1 MMPTFSR
8 LFAGSAIVAL
18 ASLSSL
24 PASAQDV
31 PESSASAEGEA
42 APQDQIIVTGTRR
55 SDRTVADS
63 PVPID
68 VIGGDVLNNSG
79 YTETNKVLNQL
90 VPSFNFP
97 QPSITDGTDALRPA
111 TLRGLA
117 PDQTL
122 VLVNGKRRHTSAL
135 LNINGSVG
143 RGSAAVDLNTIP
155 PIAIERIEVLRDGA
169 SSQYGS
175 DAIAGVINVQLRRA
189 EGGRA
194 QATFGKYVTTVDGV
208 LRQNG
213 PVVGTNGQPVL
224 DPTSGSTNPPVYQLT
239 DDGGELKRR
248 DGETL
253 TLAAN
258 MGLPVGPGGYLNLS
272 AQYQDRDFTN
282 RSGADPRRQYPLVG
296 GLVDPRELSIDRFT
310 HRYGDAATS
319 DYNLFLNAGY
329 ELSPGA
335 ELYTFASYGI
345 RDGESAGFYRRA
357 EDARN
362 RDFTGSTPTVTVP
375 FRAFYPDG
383 FLPLITSR
391 IEDIAAAG
399 GVRGEVGDGFN
410 YDLSVVYGTNRFDF
424 GVENSFNVSFGQ
436 ASQRRFDAGGLRF
449 GQTTVNLDLQRTFDV
464 GFGDGLSVAVGAE
477 YRDENFKI
485 VPGDF
490 QSYAGG
496 PFIANGAPAGAQV
509 FPGFRPANAVDASRD
524 AKAAYIELESD
535 FFDILT
541 VQVAGRYEEFS
552 DFGDTLNGK
561 IAARLEPIDGLAL
574 RGSYSTGFRAPSLH
588 QQFYA
593 TTSTNNVN
601 GVLLEIL
608 TVPVADPIAVALGSR
623 PLQPEESTNWSVG
636 ATFSLIPGLNITA
649 DYYNIE
655 IDDRIV
661 VTEILQ
667 GAGVVALLQGAGF
680 NNVSS
685 ARFFINGID
694 TRTKGYEI
702 VGTYRVP
709 DFGLGRVSLT
719 AGFSQNETDITDRA
733 TLPTLPGLTLFGRQE
748 SLRLTEGQPRTKINL
763 GLDVDYEA
771 FGLTLRGNCYGE
783 VTVPGTFDP
792 SRPVGPTNLATASTD
807 QTLSEQWV
815 ADIELRAKIAER
827 FELAVGANN
836 VFDSYPDRVFRG
848 QPGGAGTPNF
858 GLNGYF
864 IPFSQFSPAGFN
876 GRFLYG
882 RVSVDF

>member
-1 MMPTFSR
+1 MKIRRSLALRT
-8 LFAGSAIVAL
+8 AVIAIAAASA
-18 ASLSSL
+18 L
-24 PASAQDV
+24 PAQAQSADEA
-31 PESSASAEGEA
+31 PASVEGEA

-135 LNINGSVG
+135 LNLNGSVG

-175 DAIAGVINVQLRRA
+175 DAIAGVINVRLRRS
-189 EGGRA
+189 EGGRV
-194 QATFGKYVTTVDGV
+194 QATYGKYVTSVDGV
-208 LRQNG
+208 LQQSG
-213 PVVGTNGQPVL
+213 PVVGANGQPVA
-224 DPTSGSTNPPVYQLT
+224 DANAGATGVYQLT
-239 DDGGELKRR
+239 DNGQEVRRR

-258 MGLPVGPGGYLNLS
+258 MGLPVGSGGYVNLT
-272 AQYQDRDFTN
+272 AQYQDRNPTN
-282 RSGADPRRQYPLVG
+282 RGGADPRQQYPSLTG
-296 GLVDPRELSIDRFT
+296 GLADPRELTIDRFT
-310 HRYGDAATS
+310 HRYGDAATV
-319 DYNLFLNAGY
+319 DYTLFLNAGY

-345 RDGESAGFYRRA
+345 RDGQSAGFYRRA
-357 EDARN
+357 NDARN
-362 RDFTGSTPTVTVP
+362 RDYTGSTPAVATP
-375 FRAFYPDG
+375 FAPFYANG
-383 FLPLITSR
+383 FLPLINSR
-391 IEDIAAAG
+391 IEDIAAAA
-399 GVRGEVGDGFN
+399 GVRGEVGNGWN
-410 YDLSVVYGTNRFDF
+410 YDLSVVYGTNRFGF

-436 ASQRRFDAGGLRF
+436 ASQRKFDAGSLRF
-449 GQTTVNLDLQRTFDV
+449 GQTTANLDIQRTFDV
-464 GFGDGLSVAVGAE
+464 GFGDGLSVAFGGE
-477 YRDENFKI
+477 YRNENFRI
-485 VPGDF
+485 VAGDF

-496 PFIANGAPAGAQV
+496 PFIPNGAPAGAQV
-509 FPGFRPANAVDASRD
+509 FPGFRPANQVDASRNS
-524 AKAAYIELESD
+524 KAAYLELESKL
-535 FFDILT
+535 FDMLT
-541 VQVAGRYEEFS
+541 LQFAGRYEDFS

-561 IAARLEPIDGLAL
+561 VAARLEPIDGLAL
-574 RGSYSTGFRAPSLH
+574 RGSLSTGFKAPSLH
-588 QQFYA
+588 QQYYA

-601 GVLLEIL
+601 GTLLEIL
-608 TVPVADPIAVALGSR
+608 TVPVSDPIAVALGSQ
-623 PLQPEESTNWSVG
+623 PLQPEKSRNWSVG
-636 ATFSLIPGLNITA
+636 ATFSMVPGLSITA
-649 DYYNIE
+649 DYYNID

-661 VTEILQ
+661 VTETLQ
-667 GAGVVALLQGAGF
+667 GAAVVTLLQNAGF
-680 NNVSS
+680 NNVTS

-709 DFGLGRVSLT
+709 DFGFGRVSLT
-719 AGFSQNETDITDRA
+719 AGYSRNETDITDRA
-733 TLPTLPGLTLFGRQE
+733 ALPTLPGLTLFGRQE
-748 SLRLTEGQPRTKINL
+748 SLRITDGQPRTKINL
-763 GLDVDYEA
+763 GLDVDYEP
-771 FGLTLRGNCYGE
+771 FGLTLRGNRYGE
-783 VTVPGTFDP
+783 VLIPGVDAA
-792 SRPVGPTNLATASTD
+792 RD
-807 QTLSEQWV
+807 QVLGQQWV
-815 ADIELRAKIAER
+815 ADIELRGRVAER
-827 FELAVGANN
+827 LELAVGANN
-836 VFDSYPDRVFRG
+836 VFDSYPDRVRRG
-848 QPGGAGTPNF
+848 IDGGQNY

-882 RVSVDF
+882 RVSLDF

>member
-1 MMPTFSR
+1 MTITVR
-8 LFAGSAIVAL
+8 HLAGAAAIAIMASLASPAL
-18 ASLSSL
+18 AQ
-24 PASAQDV
+24 AET
-31 PESSASAEGEA
+31 ESSASQEGEA

-68 VIGGDVLNNSG
+68 VIGGETLSNSG

-135 LNINGSVG
+135 LNLNGSVG

-155 PIAIERIEVLRDGA
+155 PIAIDRIEVLRDGA

-194 QATFGKYVTTVDGV
+194 QATYGKYVTTIDGV
-208 LRQNG
+208 LEQSG
-213 PVVGTNGQPVL
+213 PVLGANGQPVL
-224 DPTSGSTNPPVYQLT
+224 DANAGAGGVYQLNST
-239 DDGGELKRR
+239 GEERTRR
-248 DGETL
+248 DGDTL

-258 MGLPVGPGGYLNLS
+258 IGLPVGAGGYVNLT
-272 AQYQDRDFTN
+272 AQYQDRDATN
-282 RSGADPRRQYPLVG
+282 RSAADPRQQFPNVG
-296 GLVDPRELSIDRFT
+296 TGVDPREFTFDRYN

-319 DYNLFLNAGY
+319 DFNFFLNAGY
-329 ELSPGA
+329 ELSPAA

-357 EDARN
+357 NDARN
-362 RDFTGSTPTVTVP
+362 RDFSASTTTFVP
-375 FRAFYPDG
+375 FYPEG

-399 GVRGEVGDGFN
+399 GVRGELGDGWN
-410 YDLSVVYGTNRFDF
+410 YDLSLVYGTNRFNF

-436 ASQRRFDAGGLRF
+436 PSQRRFDAGSLKF
-449 GQTTVNLDLQRTFDV
+449 GQTTVNFDIQRTFDV
-464 GFGDGLSVAVGAE
+464 GIGDGLSVAFGAE

-485 VPGDF
+485 EAGDF

-509 FPGFRPANAVDASRD
+509 FPGFRPANEVDASRNS
-524 AKAAYIELESD
+524 KAAYLELESD
-535 FFDILT
+535 FFEMLT
-541 VQVAGRYEEFS
+541 VQVAGRYEDFS
-552 DFGDTLNGK
+552 DFGDTFNAKVAG
-561 IAARLEPIDGLAL
+561 RLEPVDGLAL
-574 RGSYSTGFRAPSLH
+574 RGSYSTGFKAPSLH

-608 TVPVADPIAVALGSR
+608 TVPVDDPIAVQLGSR
-623 PLQPEESTNWSVG
+623 PLEPEDSTNWSVG
-636 ATFSLIPGLNITA
+636 ATFSMIPGLNITA
-649 DYYNIE
+649 DYYNID
-655 IDDRIV
+655 IDNRIV

-667 GAGVVALLQGAGF
+667 GAAVVALLQSAGF
-680 NNVSS
+680 NNVTS
-685 ARFFINGID
+685 ARFFVNGLD

-702 VGTYRVP
+702 VGTYRLP

-719 AGFSQNETDITDRA
+719 AGFSQNETEITERA
-733 TLPTLPGLTLFGRQE
+733 VLPTLPGLTLFGRQE

-763 GLDVDYEA
+763 GLDVDYEPV
-771 FGLTLRGNCYGE
+771 GLTVRANRYGE
-783 VTVPGTFDP
+783 VLIPGVDAA
-792 SRPVGPTNLATASTD
+792 RD
-807 QTLSEQWV
+807 QVLSEQWV
-815 ADIELRAKIAER
+815 ADVELRARVADAV
-827 FELAVGANN
+827 ELAVGANN
-836 VFDSYPDRVFRG
+836 VFDSYPDRVRFGLDGG
-848 QPGGAGTPNF
+848 QNY

>member
-1 MMPTFSR
+1 MKIRRSLALRT
-8 LFAGSAIVAL
+8 AVIAIAAASA
-18 ASLSSL
+18 L
-24 PASAQDV
+24 PAQAQSADEA
-31 PESSASAEGEA
+31 PASVEGEA

-135 LNINGSVG
+135 LNLNGSVG

-175 DAIAGVINVQLRRA
+175 DAIAGVINVRLRRS
-189 EGGRA
+189 EGGRV
-194 QATFGKYVTTVDGV
+194 QATYGKYVTSVDGV
-208 LRQNG
+208 LQQSG
-213 PVVGTNGQPVL
+213 PVVGTNGQPVA
-224 DPTSGSTNPPVYQLT
+224 DANAGATGVYQLT
-239 DDGGELKRR
+239 DNGQEVRRR

-258 MGLPVGPGGYLNLS
+258 MGLPVGSGGYVNLT
-272 AQYQDRDFTN
+272 AQYQDRNPTN
-282 RSGADPRRQYPLVG
+282 RGGADPRQQYPSLTG
-296 GLVDPRELSIDRFT
+296 GLADPRELTIDRFT
-310 HRYGDAATS
+310 HRYGDAATV
-319 DYNLFLNAGY
+319 DYTLFLNAGY

-345 RDGESAGFYRRA
+345 RDGQSAGFYRRA
-357 EDARN
+357 NDARN
-362 RDFTGSTPTVTVP
+362 RDYTGSTPAVATP
-375 FRAFYPDG
+375 FAPFYANG
-383 FLPLITSR
+383 FLPLINSR
-391 IEDIAAAG
+391 IEDIAAAA
-399 GVRGEVGDGFN
+399 GVRGEVGNGWN
-410 YDLSVVYGTNRFDF
+410 YDLSVVYGTNRFGF

-436 ASQRRFDAGGLRF
+436 ASQRKFDAGSLRF
-449 GQTTVNLDLQRTFDV
+449 GQTTANLDIQRTFDV
-464 GFGDGLSVAVGAE
+464 GFGDGLSVAFGGE
-477 YRDENFKI
+477 YRNENFRI
-485 VPGDF
+485 VAGDF

-496 PFIANGAPAGAQV
+496 PFIPNGAPAGAQV
-509 FPGFRPANAVDASRD
+509 FPGFRPANQVDASRNS
-524 AKAAYIELESD
+524 KAAYLELESKL
-535 FFDILT
+535 FDMLT
-541 VQVAGRYEEFS
+541 LQFAGRYEDFS

-561 IAARLEPIDGLAL
+561 VAARLEPIDGLAL
-574 RGSYSTGFRAPSLH
+574 RGSLSTGFKAPSLH
-588 QQFYA
+588 QQYYA

-601 GVLLEIL
+601 GTLLEIL
-608 TVPVADPIAVALGSR
+608 TVPVSDPIAVALGSQ
-623 PLQPEESTNWSVG
+623 PLQPEKSRNWSVG
-636 ATFSLIPGLNITA
+636 ATFSMVPGLSITA
-649 DYYNIE
+649 DYYNID

-661 VTEILQ
+661 VTETLQ
-667 GAGVVALLQGAGF
+667 GAAVVALLQNAGF
-680 NNVSS
+680 NNVTS

-709 DFGLGRVSLT
+709 DFGFGRVSLT
-719 AGFSQNETDITDRA
+719 AGYSRNETDITDRA
-733 TLPTLPGLTLFGRQE
+733 ALPTLPGLTLFGRQE
-748 SLRLTEGQPRTKINL
+748 SLRITDGQPRTKINL
-763 GLDVDYEA
+763 GLDVDYEP
-771 FGLTLRGNCYGE
+771 FGLTLRGNRYGE
-783 VTVPGTFDP
+783 VLIPGVDAA
-792 SRPVGPTNLATASTD
+792 RD
-807 QTLSEQWV
+807 QVLGQQWV
-815 ADIELRAKIAER
+815 ADIELRGRVAER
-827 FELAVGANN
+827 LELAVGANN
-836 VFDSYPDRVFRG
+836 VFDSYPDRVRRG
-848 QPGGAGTPNF
+848 IDGGQNY

-882 RVSVDF
+882 RVSLDF

>member
-1 MMPTFSR
+1 MATR
-8 LFAGSAIVAL
+8 AHLIARSAAL
-18 ASLSSL
+18 AIAASLCS
-24 PASAQDV
+24 PATAQS
-31 PESSASAEGEA
+31 EAETTASVEGEA
-42 APQDQIIVTGTRR
+42 TPQEQIIVTGTRR

-68 VIGGDVLNNSG
+68 VIGGEVLNNSG

-135 LNINGSVG
+135 LNLNGSVG

-155 PIAIERIEVLRDGA
+155 PIAIDRIEVLRDGA

-194 QATFGKYVTTVDGV
+194 QATYGKYVTTIDGV
-208 LRQNG
+208 LEQTG
-213 PVVGTNGQPVL
+213 PVVGANGQPVL
-224 DPTSGSTNPPVYQLT
+224 DANAGAGGVYQLNDT
-239 DDGGELKRR
+239 GEERTRR
-248 DGETL
+248 DGDTL

-258 MGLPVGPGGYLNLS
+258 MGLPVGAGGYVNLT
-272 AQYQDRDFTN
+272 AQYQDRDPTN
-282 RSGADPRRQYPLVG
+282 RTAADPRQQYPLVG
-296 GLVDPRELSIDRFT
+296 GAIDPRELTFDRFS
-310 HRYGDAATS
+310 HRYGDAATT
-319 DYNLFLNAGY
+319 DFTLFLNAGY
-329 ELSPGA
+329 ELSPAA

-357 EDARN
+357 NDARN
-362 RDFTGSTPTVTVP
+362 RDFSASTTAFVP
-375 FRAFYPDG
+375 FYPDG
-383 FLPLITSR
+383 FLPLIVSE

-399 GVRGEVGDGFN
+399 GVRGEFGNGFN

-436 ASQRRFDAGGLRF
+436 ASQRKFNAGGLRF

-464 GFGDGLSVAVGAE
+464 GIGDGLSVAFGAE

-485 VPGDF
+485 EAGDF

-509 FPGFRPANAVDASRD
+509 FPGFRPANAVDASRNS
-524 AKAAYIELESD
+524 KAAYIELESD
-535 FFDILT
+535 FFDMLT
-541 VQVAGRYEEFS
+541 LQVAGRYEDFS

-561 IAARLEPIDGLAL
+561 IAGRLEPIDGLAL
-574 RGSYSTGFRAPSLH
+574 RGSFSTGFKAPSLH
-588 QQFYA
+588 QQYYA

-608 TVPVADPIAVALGSR
+608 TVPVGDPIAQALGSQ
-623 PLQPEESTNWSVG
+623 PLEPEESTNWSVG
-636 ATFSLIPGLNITA
+636 ATLSLIPGLNITA
-649 DYYNIE
+649 DYYNID
-655 IDDRIV
+655 IDNRIV

-667 GAGVVALLQGAGF
+667 GAAVVALLQGAGF

-719 AGFSQNETDITDRA
+719 AGYSKNETEITDRA
-733 TLPTLPGLTLFGRQE
+733 VLPTLPGLTLFGRQE

-763 GLDVDYEA
+763 GLDVDYDP
-771 FGLTLRGNCYGE
+771 FGLTLRANRYGE
-783 VTVPGTFDP
+783 VLIPGVDAA
-792 SRPVGPTNLATASTD
+792 RD
-807 QTLSEQWV
+807 QVLSEQWV
-815 ADIELRAKIAER
+815 ADVELRARVMER
-827 FELAVGANN
+827 LELAIGANN
-836 VFDSYPDRVFRG
+836 VFDSYPDRVRFGLDGG
-848 QPGGAGTPNF
+848 QNY

-882 RVSVDF
+882 RVSLDF

>member
-1 MMPTFSR
+1 MR
-8 LFAGSAIVAL
+8 LKSHLIARAAL
-18 ASLSSL
+18 GVIAASLAL
-24 PASAQDV
+24 PLAAQDAV
-31 PESSASAEGEA
+31 ETPASAEGEET
-42 APQDQIIVTGTRR
+42 PQDQIIVTGTRR
-55 SDRTVADS
+55 TDRTVADS

-68 VIGGDVLNNSG
+68 VIGGEVLNNSG
-79 YTETNKVLNQL
+79 FTETNKVLNQL

-135 LNINGSVG
+135 LNLNGSVG

-175 DAIAGVINVQLRRA
+175 DAIAGVINIRLRRA

-194 QATFGKYVTTVDGV
+194 QATYGKYVTTVDGV
-208 LRQNG
+208 LRQDG
-213 PVVGTNGQPVL
+213 AVVGGNGQPVL
-224 DPTSGSTNPPVYQLT
+224 DTTAGAGGVYQLT
-239 DDGGELKRR
+239 GTEELERR
-248 DGETL
+248 DGDTL

-258 MGLPVGPGGYLNLS
+258 IGLPVGPGGYVNLS
-272 AQYQDRDFTN
+272 AQYQDREATD
-282 RSGADPRRQYPLVG
+282 RSGADPRQQFLSVAG
-296 GLVDPRELSIDRFT
+296 GLADPRELTFDRFN
-310 HRYGDAATS
+310 HRYGDAATT

-335 ELYTFASYGI
+335 EVYTFASYGI

-357 EDARN
+357 NDARN
-362 RDFTGSTPTVTVP
+362 RDFSASTTAFVP
-375 FRAFYPDG
+375 FYPDG

-410 YDLSVVYGTNRFDF
+410 YDLSVVYGTNRFSF
-424 GVENSFNVSFGQ
+424 GVEDSFNVSFGQ
-436 ASQRRFDAGGLRF
+436 ASQRRFDAGTLKF
-449 GQTTVNLDLQRTFDV
+449 GQTTVNLDLQKTFDI
-464 GFGDGLSVAVGAE
+464 GIGDGLSVAFGAE
-477 YRDENFKI
+477 YRDENFEI
-485 VPGDF
+485 EAGDF

-509 FPGFRPANAVDASRD
+509 FPGFRPANEVDASRNS
-524 AKAAYIELESD
+524 KAAYIELESD
-535 FFDILT
+535 FAEILT
-541 VQVAGRYEEFS
+541 IQVAGRYEDFS

-561 IAARLEPIDGLAL
+561 IAGRLEPIDGVAL
-574 RGSYSTGFRAPSLH
+574 RGSFSTGFKAPSLH

-608 TVPVADPIAVALGSR
+608 TVPVNDPIAVALGSK
-623 PLQPEESTNWSVG
+623 PLEPEEATNWSAG
-636 ATFSLIPGLNITA
+636 ATFSVIPGLNITA
-649 DYYNIE
+649 DYYNID
-655 IDDRIV
+655 IDNRIV

-667 GAGVVALLQGAGF
+667 GTAVVNLLTAAGF

-685 ARFFINGID
+685 ARFFINGVD
-694 TRTKGYEI
+694 TRTKGFEI
-702 VGTYRVP
+702 VGTYRLP

-719 AGFSQNETDITDRA
+719 AGYSQNETEITDRA
-733 TLPTLPGLTLFGRQE
+733 TFTTLPGVPLFGRQE

-763 GLDVDYEA
+763 GVDVDYDPI
-771 FGLTLRGNCYGE
+771 GLTFRANRFGE
-783 VTVPGTFDP
+783 VTVPGVFDP
-792 SRPVGPTNLATASTD
+792 AATSGGASLPTASRD
-807 QTLSEQWV
+807 QILSEQWV
-815 ADIELRAKIAER
+815 ADVELRARIADR
-827 FELAVGANN
+827 FEFAVGANN
-836 VFDSYPDRVFRG
+836 VFDSYPDTLFKG
-848 QPGGAGTPNF
+848 QPGGAGTPNY

-864 IPFSQFSPAGFN
+864 IPFSAFSPTGFN

-882 RVSVDF
+882 RVSIDF